1 MNIEKGSDYN
11 SMKMI
16 KSQMWAVRRKKFY
29 FHMPLREKDSVGSE
43 RDTPLPPLESMT
55 KQWKFPLFF

>member
-16 KSQMWAVRRKKFY
+16 KSSMWEVRRKKFY
-29 FHMPLREKDSVGSE
+29 FHMPLRGKDSVGSE
-43 RDTPLPPLESMT
+43 RDILLPPQESMT
-55 KQWKFPLFF
+55 KQLKFPLFF

>member
-16 KSQMWAVRRKKFY
+16 KSPMWAVRRKKFY
-29 FHMPLREKDSVGSE
+29 FHMPLRRKDSVGSE
-43 RDTPLPPLESMT
+43 RDIPLPP
-55 KQWKFPLFF
+55 

>member
-16 KSQMWAVRRKKFY
+16 KSPVRAVRRKKFY
-29 FHMPLREKDSVGSE
+29 FHMPLKGKDSVGSE
-43 RDTPLPPLESMT
+43 RDIPLPPQESMT
-55 KQWKFPLFF
+55 KQRTFLLFF